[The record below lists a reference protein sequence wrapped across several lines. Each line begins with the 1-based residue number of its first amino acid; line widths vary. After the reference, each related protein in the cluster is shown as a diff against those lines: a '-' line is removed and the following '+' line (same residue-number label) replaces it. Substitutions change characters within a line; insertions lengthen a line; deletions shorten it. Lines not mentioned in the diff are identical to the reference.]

1 MQLPTFVA
9 LLLPRRQVVHI
20 IVVIIAIIIMIIT
33 IIIVIIAIAI
43 MIITAIISIRV
54 DMKDSASFYLVAAL
68 VESDQTFGRLCLEV
82 IMMIMIIVMLGGYYD
97 DHLS

>member
-1 MQLPTFVA
+1 MMTT
-9 LLLPRRQVVHI
+9 I
-20 IVVIIAIIIMIIT
+20 MIIAIIIMIIT

-68 VESDQTFGRLCLEV
+68 VESDQTFGRPCLEV
-82 IMMIMIIVMLGGYYD
+82 IMMNMVIVMLGGYFD
-97 DHLS
+97 DHIS

>member
-1 MQLPTFVA
+1 MMT
-9 LLLPRRQVVHI
+9 I
-20 IVVIIAIIIMIIT
+20 IMIIAIIIMIITIIIMIIIMIIT

-68 VESDQTFGRLCLEV
+68 VESDQTFGRPCLEV
-82 IMMIMIIVMLGGYYD
+82 ILMIMIIAMLGGYF
-97 DHLS
+97 DHI

>member
-1 MQLPTFVA
+1 MMT
-9 LLLPRRQVVHI
+9 I
-20 IVVIIAIIIMIIT
+20 IMIIAIIIMIIT

-68 VESDQTFGRLCLEV
+68 VELDQTFGRQCWEV
-82 IMMIMIIVMLGGYYD
+82 LIVIGMRIANYQET
-97 DHLS
+97 SISR